1 MVVPFLGRDKEVQ
14 TVYKDNNFLT
24 VPYLTVSPLDLKRDS
39 AVKDIFKSEEKWLIG
54 ANEVFDANKQIEFV
68 NNILRTDVKIKFTF
82 VSILMKNFLVFCMIG
97 VVFQSV
103 KMVYNFLL
111 NQWVWFSIAII
122 VYFVCTGGVVYSI
135 LQNMPLFKFAK
146 NEYGQIYIEEYIM
159 PGQRGQWAGE
169 GYIASFLYT
178 CVGLAYLYL
187 ARIQANNKNAKDMRY
202 YIIVSLFTIFML

>member
-135 LQNMPLFKFAK
+135 L
-146 NEYGQIYIEEYIM
+146 
-159 PGQRGQWAGE
+159 
-169 GYIASFLYT
+169 
-178 CVGLAYLYL
+178 
-187 ARIQANNKNAKDMRY
+187 
-202 YIIVSLFTIFML
+202 